1 MRIEIIQAAY
11 KAASDPN
18 NLFDLGFEAF
28 LKFIGEN
35 PETQAAQDFAK
46 YHEIEQDNPDDFLYL
61 VGESFVVGNWIEN
74 DDEKKKFFEF
84 VKAAGYEIED
94 I

>member
-1 MRIEIIQAAY
+1 MRMEIIQAAY
-11 KAASDPN
+11 KAASNSN
-18 NLFDLGFEAF
+18 NSFDLGFEIF
-28 LKFIGEN
+28 LKFIGEH

-46 YHEIEQDNPDDFLYL
+46 YHEIELDNPDDFLYL
-61 VGESFVVGNWIEN
+61 VGESFVVENWIEN

-84 VKAAGYEIED
+84 VKAAGYEPED